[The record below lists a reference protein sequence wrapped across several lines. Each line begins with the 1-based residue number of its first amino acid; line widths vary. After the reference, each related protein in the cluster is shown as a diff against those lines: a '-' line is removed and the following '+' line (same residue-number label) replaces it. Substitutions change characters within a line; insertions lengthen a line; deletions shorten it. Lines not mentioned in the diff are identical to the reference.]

1 MKVEWGK
8 QPLYFVAIGKIQPQ
22 GSLSHISCW
31 VDLVL
36 KNIYTRIYL
45 HEYSYLPFIFWSIQI
60 LKGDLCDEHKSESFT
75 FHDVLQ
81 IERSNFCKR
90 STNSDWNVHFV
101 QIRQKTFLGQLQ
113 STLLLTFVQSKL
125 NSFYTFALTICRN
138 NQCHTVV
145 ILLMSMESC
154 MRNCETQSPGS
165 GNWLSSS
172 IFTCLFVRPSAW

>member
-60 LKGDLCDEHKSESFT
+60 LRGDLCAEHKSESFT

-138 NQCHTVV
+138 NKCHTVV
-145 ILLMSMESC
+145 ILLMSIESC